1 MLISLTAHIRNGRMV
16 TDPDYYQY
24 SFRYY
29 NAGAS
34 LLMLN
39 H

>member
-1 MLISLTAHIRNGRMV
+1 MLISLTARIRTRRMV

-24 SFRYY
+24 RFRYY
-29 NAGAS
+29 NAGAT